1 MINIVVSEENVNKKL
16 VFFFKNA
23 TIPPFQLGHI
33 MKGKIYMFLS
43 LFFKRYST
51 NQLNIFFISNKIV
64 KTPFLDKNDYLLKKF
79 QKVQQTLYP
88 KRDLV

>member
-1 MINIVVSEENVNKKL
+1 
-16 VFFFKNA
+16 
-23 TIPPFQLGHI
+23 